1 MTRKREIFRR
11 SPHQTSEMASRKS
24 AKAPVAEVAQ
34 KKGKKQQQAALSTSS
49 KKTAGKVVA
58 AAKKKAV
65 VVVDEDGRKR
75 LGRQTMKKFFRRAG
89 APRASDPAC
98 IALGQDG
105 VELIRRVTNKAMRI
119 ADLSGRCT
127 ILGDDVARA
136 LEIEGIHF
144 C

>member
-24 AKAPVAEVAQ
+24 AKAPVVAEVAQ

-58 AAKKKAV
+58 AAKKKT
-65 VVVDEDGRKR
+65 VVDEDGRKR